1 MNDTANF
8 DKHIDVHTLVSSTTN
23 TSFAQIF
30 TNGEYVNHVEAVVRV
45 RPRTEFAFGNAIVAT
60 SQRHLQ
66 RALDRRQPLWRKAWQ
81 WMRGEA

>member
-1 MNDTANF
+1 MPDSSRRYRLTTPEKKDLEVDLKAL
-8 DKHIDVHTLVSSTTN
+8 DV
-23 TSFAQIF
+23 
-30 TNGEYVNHVEAVVRV
+30 
-45 RPRTEFAFGNAIVAT
+45 PRSYPNAIVAT